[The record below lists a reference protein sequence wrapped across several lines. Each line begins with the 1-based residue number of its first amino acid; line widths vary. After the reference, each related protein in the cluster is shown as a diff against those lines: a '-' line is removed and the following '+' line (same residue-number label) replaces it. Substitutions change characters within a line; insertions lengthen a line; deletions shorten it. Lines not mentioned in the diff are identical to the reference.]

1 MMLLYI
7 VAFLC
12 IPLLLSECIKE
23 KARKT
28 GIDPTK
34 TVKSNKWNRE
44 HK

>member
-23 KARKT
+23 RT
-28 GIDPTK
+28 RNMGIDPTK
-34 TVKSNKWNRE
+34 PVKSNKWNRE
-44 HK
+44 H